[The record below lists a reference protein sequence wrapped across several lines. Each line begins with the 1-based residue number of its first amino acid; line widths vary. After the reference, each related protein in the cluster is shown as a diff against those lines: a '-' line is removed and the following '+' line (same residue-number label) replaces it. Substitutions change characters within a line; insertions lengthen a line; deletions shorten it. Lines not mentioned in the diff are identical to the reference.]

1 MTRVNWN
8 RFRWV
13 GTEHK
18 WIQIVLRRKFF
29 KRILKIVKV
38 LDDQRHAAN
47 GYLNWVI
54 PNVSHHNQK
63 DIKVVC
69 SVKKNL
75 RSYFY
80 LLFKYHIIWKKI
92 KLSSQHIE
100 YNDHLLF
107 FLHHLE
113 KFDNFYTPNPRQIKK
128 MKRKKAKKNTRGVKK
143 ISAILFKWIFEYEHY
158 IQTMFL
164 RVNDSISFFFSFHF
178 LKVYYFWI
186 YYS

>member
-1 MTRVNWN
+1 MSHIT
-8 RFRWV
+8 
-13 GTEHK
+13 TK
-18 WIQIVLRRKFF
+18 KTLR
-29 KRILKIVKV
+29 LC
-38 LDDQRHAAN
+38 A
-47 GYLNWVI
+47 
-54 PNVSHHNQK
+54 PS
-63 DIKVVC
+63 
-69 SVKKNL
+69 KKNL

-164 RVNDSISFFFSFHF
+164 RVNDSISFFFLFIFKSILFLDILFLAVSFSFSFF
-178 LKVYYFWI
+178 LFFY
-186 YYS
+186 